1 MNKNRQPSQRQLRVG
16 EEIRHVMARILAEG
30 EVRDP
35 DVAGASIT
43 VTEARPSPDLRAVT
57 LFVMPLGGGDID
69 KVVAGLNR
77 AAAYL
82 RGRLGKE
89 VDLRFTPSLR
99 FMADR
104 SFDQADRVAALLG
117 DKRVRE
123 DLERAAA
130 EEAAG
135 DETGQGKPAGKGEDE
150 DGA

>member
-1 MNKNRQPSQRQLRVG
+1 MSKSRPPSQRQLRVG
-16 EEIRHVMARILAEG
+16 EEIRHAMARILAEG

-57 LFVMPLGGGDID
+57 LFVMPLGGGEVD

-77 AAAYL
+77 AAAFL
-82 RGRLGKE
+82 RGRLAQE
-89 VDLRFTPSLR
+89 VDLRFSPTLR

-117 DKRVRE
+117 DKRVRQ
-123 DLERAAA
+123 DLDPPDD
-130 EEAAG
+130 G
-135 DETGQGKPAGKGEDE
+135 DG

>member
-1 MNKNRQPSQRQLRVG
+1 MSKDRQPSQRQLRVG
-16 EEIRHVMARILAEG
+16 EEIRHAMARILAEG

-57 LFVMPLGGGDID
+57 LFVMPLGGGDTE

-82 RGRLGKE
+82 RGRLAKE
-89 VDLRFTPSLR
+89 VNLRFSPALR

-104 SFDQADRVAALLG
+104 SFDQADRMTALLG
-117 DKRVRE
+117 DERVRR
-123 DLERAAA
+123 DLGNVGDDS
-130 EEAAG
+130 AG
-135 DETGQGKPAGKGEDE
+135 T
-150 DGA
+150 DGAGGGEGENGA

>member
-1 MNKNRQPSQRQLRVG
+1 MSKDRQPSQRQLRVG
-16 EEIRHVMARILAEG
+16 EEIRHAMARILAEG

-57 LFVMPLGGGDID
+57 LFVMPLGGGDTE

-82 RGRLGKE
+82 RGRLAKE
-89 VDLRFTPSLR
+89 VNLRFSPALR

-104 SFDQADRVAALLG
+104 SFDQADRMTALLG
-117 DKRVRE
+117 DERVRR
-123 DLERAAA
+123 DLGN
-130 EEAAG
+130 AG
-135 DETGQGKPAGKGEDE
+135 DDSAGTDGGDGGDGE

>member
-1 MNKNRQPSQRQLRVG
+1 MSKDRQPSQRQLRVG
-16 EEIRHVMARILAEG
+16 EEIRHAMARILAEG

-57 LFVMPLGGGDID
+57 LFVMPLGGGDTE

-82 RGRLGKE
+82 RGRLAKE
-89 VDLRFTPSLR
+89 VNLRFSPALR

-104 SFDQADRVAALLG
+104 SFDQADRMTALLG
-117 DKRVRE
+117 DERVRR
-123 DLERAAA
+123 DLGN
-130 EEAAG
+130 AG
-135 DETGQGKPAGKGEDE
+135 DDSAGTDGGDGGEGE
-150 DGA
+150 NGA

>member
-1 MNKNRQPSQRQLRVG
+1 MSKDRQPSQRQLRVG
-16 EEIRHVMARILAEG
+16 EEIRHAMARILAEG

-57 LFVMPLGGGDID
+57 LFVMPLGGGDTE

-82 RGRLGKE
+82 RGRLAKE
-89 VDLRFTPSLR
+89 VNLRFSPALR

-104 SFDQADRVAALLG
+104 SFDQADRMTALLG
-117 DKRVRE
+117 DERVRR
-123 DLERAAA
+123 DLGN
-130 EEAAG
+130 AG
-135 DETGQGKPAGKGEDE
+135 DDSAGT
-150 DGA
+150 DGAGGGEGENGA